1 MNYRI
6 IFRIHAWI
14 LAFDAVFML
23 PALMISVFGKDMPA
37 VRGFI
42 LAIVISLGASALLAV
57 LSRNAERRFFARE
70 GLVATGMAWI
80 VLSLAGALP
89 FYLSGRIP
97 NYCDAFFEIV
107 SGFTTTGAS
116 VLSDVEALGKGLLYF
131 RSFSHWVG
139 GMGVLVFFL
148 AIIPAGGR
156 NDGYMLHILRAESP
170 GPSVNKMVP
179 KMRQTAGYLYAM
191 YCALTM
197 LDVLLLLL
205 IGRMPVFDAFC
216 IAFGTAGT
224 GGFCVLN
231 SGMATYTAAAQ
242 DVTTVFM
249 LLFGVNFGL
258 YYLMVM
264 RQFKTA
270 LKDEELHFYLGF
282 VTLAVLLI
290 FLNIWHRTP
299 ESMNVEST
307 FRHSAF
313 QVASIITTTGYST
326 VDFDLWPG
334 LSKAILL
341 CLMFVGASA
350 GSTGGGIKVVR
361 VALLGKSIRRNA
373 HQIFHPHEV
382 RVIRMNGQRVSEQT
396 VTNVTSYL
404 AAYVIIVIISFLLVA
419 ADRGN
424 FSLTTDFSAVMATFN
439 NIGPGFDQVGAS
451 QNFSAFSN
459 FSKLVLSLDML
470 FGRLEIFPILAL
482 FSASTYRRT

>member
-14 LAFDAVFML
+14 LGFDAVFML
-23 PALMISVFGKDMPA
+23 PALIISACTGDMPA
-37 VRGFI
+37 VKGFAAGI
-42 LAIVISLGASALLAV
+42 LISIAAAGFLAFV
-57 LSRNAERRFFARE
+57 SRKAERRFFARE
-70 GLVATGMAWI
+70 GLVATGLAWI

-89 FYLSGRIP
+89 FWISGRMP
-97 NYCDAFFEIV
+97 NYFDAFFEIV

-116 VLSDVEALGKGLLYF
+116 VVADVEALGKGLLYF

-148 AIIPAGGR
+148 AIIPAGGKH
-156 NDGYMLHILRAESP
+156 DGYMLHILRAESP

-179 KMRQTAGYLYAM
+179 KMRQTAGILYIM
-191 YCALTM
+191 YCALTV
-197 LDVLLLLL
+197 LDVIMLLVF
-205 IGRMPVFDAFC
+205 GRMEVFDAFC

-224 GGFCVLN
+224 GGFAVLN
-231 SGMATYTAAAQ
+231 SGLSTYTPAAQ
-242 DVTTVFM
+242 DITTVFM

-258 YYLMVM
+258 YYMMVM

-270 LKDEELHFYLGF
+270 LKDEELHAYFGI
-282 VTLAVLLI
+282 VALAVVCI
-290 FLNIWHRTP
+290 ALNIWHRMP
-299 ESMNVEST
+299 EAMNLEST
-307 FRHSAF
+307 IRHSAF

-334 LSKAILL
+334 FSKAILM

-361 VALLGKSIRRNA
+361 VTLLFKSIRRNA

-382 RVIRMNGQRVSEQT
+382 RVIRMNGARVSEQT

-404 AAYVIIVIISFLLVA
+404 AAYVIIVIGSFLLIA

-439 NIGPGFDQVGAS
+439 NIGPGFDQVGAT

-459 FSKLVLSLDML
+459 FSKVILSLDML

>member
-1 MNYRI
+1 MNYKI

-14 LAFDAVFML
+14 LLLETVFMI
-23 PALMISVFGKDMPA
+23 PALFISLFCRDIPA
-37 VRGFI
+37 VRGFVCAM
-42 LAIVISLGASALLAV
+42 LISVGAAFLLAFF
-57 LSRNAERRFFARE
+57 SRNPDRRFFARE

-89 FYLSGRIP
+89 FFISGRIP
-97 NYCDAFFEIV
+97 NYFDAFFEIV

-116 VLSDVEALGKGLLYF
+116 VLSDVEMLGKGLLYF

-148 AIIPAGGR
+148 AIVPAGGKS
-156 NDGYMLHILRAESP
+156 DGYMLHILRAESP
-170 GPSVNKMVP
+170 GPSVNKIVP
-179 KMRQTAGYLYAM
+179 KMRQTAAMLYIM
-191 YCALTM
+191 YCALTVA
-197 LDVLLLLL
+197 DVIFLL

-231 SGMATYTAAAQ
+231 SGMGTYTPFAQ

-258 YYLMVM
+258 YYLCVM
-264 RQFKTA
+264 RQFRTA
-270 LKDEELHFYLGF
+270 LKDEELHFYLGI
-282 VTLAVLLI
+282 VTFSVVVIA
-290 FLNIWHRTP
+290 LNIWHRMP
-299 ESMNVEST
+299 ESMNLEST
-307 FRHSAF
+307 VRHSAF
-313 QVASIITTTGYST
+313 QVASIITTTGYAT

-334 LSKAILL
+334 LSKALLL

-361 VALLGKSIRRNA
+361 VSLLIKSIRRNA

-382 RVIRMNGQRVSEQT
+382 RVITMNGQRVSEQT
-396 VTNVTSYL
+396 MRNVTSYL
-404 AAYVIIVIISFLLVA
+404 AAYVIIIIVSFLLVA

-439 NIGPGFDQVGAS
+439 NIGPGFDQVGAA
-451 QNFSAFSN
+451 QNYSAFSN
-459 FSKLVLSLDML
+459 F
-470 FGRLEIFPILAL
+470 
-482 FSASTYRRT
+482 